1 MCKTFFLGIIF
12 STCMNNVVV
21 IAAAA
26 AAAAVVVIV
35 VVVVKHIQVIC
46 FEQKLS
52 VFRLRD
58 GNED

>member
-26 AAAAVVVIV
+26 VVI

>member
-26 AAAAVVVIV
+26 AAVVI

>member
-26 AAAAVVVIV
+26 AAVVIV
-35 VVVVKHIQVIC
+35 KHTQVIC

-52 VFRLRD
+52 VLRLRD

>member
-12 STCMNNVVV
+12 SACMNNVVV
-21 IAAAA
+21 IA

-58 GNED
+58 GNKD